1 MFNSPIIDV
10 AIGLVFCYAA
20 VALTVS
26 TMTEAVS
33 STLKWRSTSLFASI
47 KALLND
53 PTFQGLAH
61 KVLNHALVNPMID
74 GRTDAGKE
82 PLKLPSYVQSKN
94 FAIALVDA
102 IQSVPGDFAK
112 LKQDIDQIKDEQLRT
127 FLQGAYAK
135 ALLEESPLA
144 QVEALNQ
151 RLADWFDS
159 AMERASGEYKRRA
172 QAWTFGIAL
181 VVALVFNIDSV
192 FLLKALWSRPALTAG
207 ITSPSAQADA
217 ASLLQ
222 QMQVLPV
229 GWTGRHYD
237 TAFDWLAAI
246 AGIFVTAITALFGA
260 PFWFDAL
267 QQLVRLRGT
276 GAKPKADTERAG

>member
-1 MFNSPIIDV
+1 ME
-10 AIGLVFCYAA
+10 G
-20 VALTVS
+20 
-26 TMTEAVS
+26 
-33 STLKWRSTSLFASI
+33 
-47 KALLND
+47 
-53 PTFQGLAH
+53 
-61 KVLNHALVNPMID
+61 
-74 GRTDAGKE
+74 
-82 PLKLPSYVQSKN
+82 
-94 FAIALVDA
+94 
-102 IQSVPGDFAK
+102 
-112 LKQDIDQIKDEQLRT
+112 
-127 FLQGAYAK
+127 
-135 ALLEESPLA
+135 SPLA
-144 QVEALNQ
+144 LVEALNL

-192 FLLKALWSRPALTAG
+192 FLLKALWSRPALTAEIASIG
-207 ITSPSAQADA
+207 AQANATD
-217 ASLLQ
+217 LLL

-276 GAKPKADTERAG
+276 GAKPKVDADRAG

>member
-1 MFNSPIIDV
+1 
-10 AIGLVFCYAA
+10 
-20 VALTVS
+20 
-26 TMTEAVS
+26 
-33 STLKWRSTSLFASI
+33 
-47 KALLND
+47 
-53 PTFQGLAH
+53 
-61 KVLNHALVNPMID
+61 MID
-74 GRTDAGKE
+74 GKTEPGKQ

-102 IQSVPGDFAK
+102 IQSVPGDFVK

-135 ALLEESPLA
+135 ALLEGSPLA

-159 AMERASGEYKRRA
+159 AMERASGAYKRRA

-181 VVALVFNIDSV
+181 LVALVFNIDSV
-192 FLLKALWSRPALTAG
+192 FLLRALWSRPALTAG
-207 ITSPSAQADA
+207 IGSPGAQPEV

-237 TAFDWLAAI
+237 TAFDWFAAI

-276 GAKPKADTERAG
+276 GAKPKVDADRVV

>member
-1 MFNSPIIDV
+1 MPRHCWKDRR
-10 AIGLVFCYAA
+10 LPR
-20 VALTVS
+20 
-26 TMTEAVS
+26 
-33 STLKWRSTSLFASI
+33 LK
-47 KALLND
+47 
-53 PTFQGLAH
+53 H
-61 KVLNHALVNPMID
+61 
-74 GRTDAGKE
+74 
-82 PLKLPSYVQSKN
+82 
-94 FAIALVDA
+94 
-102 IQSVPGDFAK
+102 
-112 LKQDIDQIKDEQLRT
+112 
-127 FLQGAYAK
+127 
-135 ALLEESPLA
+135 
-144 QVEALNQ
+144 LNQ

-181 VVALVFNIDSV
+181 LVALVFNIDSA

-207 ITSPSAQADA
+207 ITSPAEQADA

-237 TAFDWLAAI
+237 TAFDWFAAI

-276 GAKPKADTERAG
+276 GAKPKVEVGRVG